1 MSDELKP
8 AITAEAWA
16 AIRPDPP
23 VEADFHARKVARHNA
38 KLPDGDPR
46 KITRDEVDFLAL
58 YIESA
63 NVEMDNVGLL
73 VRLHDKLRALLPP
86 E

>member
-8 AITAEAWA
+8 AITPEAWA
-16 AIRPDPP
+16 AIQPDPP

-46 KITRDEVDFLAL
+46 KITRADVDALDVTHPEMTGEEYDANRRALA
-58 YIESA
+58 
-63 NVEMDNVGLL
+63 
-73 VRLHDKLRALLPP
+73 KLRALLPP